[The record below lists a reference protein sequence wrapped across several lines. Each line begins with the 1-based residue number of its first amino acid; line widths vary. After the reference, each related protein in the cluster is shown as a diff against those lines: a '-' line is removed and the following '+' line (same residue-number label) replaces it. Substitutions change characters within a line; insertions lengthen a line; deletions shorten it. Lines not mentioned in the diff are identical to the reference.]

1 MLEYLRE
8 DRVSYT
14 MLAHPVQLLIIT
26 NRTGIGPESFG
37 YAGPQ
42 WQFTNPIDPSEDDIA
57 FYNKTGFY
65 FRNEEY
71 YLRPEVLES
80 NFYAYRVTGDAK
92 YLIRAE
98 QALDSFVKY
107 VMIRPIYGP
116 AALEDVN
123 NSTTPYRL
131 DESESFWYA
140 ETLKY
145 L

>member
-1 MLEYLRE
+1 MVYH
-8 DRVSYT
+8 
-14 MLAHPVQLLIIT
+14 AQILIST
-26 NRTGIGPESFG
+26 NRTGVGPESFG

-42 WQFTNPIDPSEDDIA
+42 WQFTNPIDPSEDDRA

-65 FRNEEY
+65 IRNGEY

-80 NFYAYRVTGDAK
+80 NFYAYRVTGDSK
-92 YLIRAE
+92 YLVRAE
-98 QALDSFVKY
+98 QALDNYIKY
-107 VMIRPIYGP
+107 VMIHPNNGP